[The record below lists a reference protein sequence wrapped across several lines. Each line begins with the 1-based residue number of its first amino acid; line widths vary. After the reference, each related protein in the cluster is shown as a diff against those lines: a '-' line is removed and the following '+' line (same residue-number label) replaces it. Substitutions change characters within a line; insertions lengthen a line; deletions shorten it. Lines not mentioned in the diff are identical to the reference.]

1 MKLSEYIEFDGL
13 GLAALIRNRE
23 VSPPE
28 VIDCARQAISL
39 VNPGIN
45 AIIEEFAEP
54 LAANTSEWATFTGVP
69 FLIKDLALHAAGV
82 LNESGSRL
90 GAGMRF
96 DHDTHLMQR
105 FRQAG
110 LRTMGRTATPEF
122 GYCSTTEPLTNG
134 PSRNP
139 WDTQRMPGGS
149 SGASA
154 AGVASGIVP
163 LAHAN
168 DGGGSIRI
176 PAACC
181 GLVGLKPTRGRV
193 SPGPDLGEAL
203 NGLAVEFAVTRTVRD
218 AAALLDEVQGCCTG
232 DPYVIAPPEA
242 PYRDTTDRAPGSLRI
257 AYTHTPWSNTDVDA
271 DVRLAVEKTATLCT
285 AFGHEVQ
292 EAKPPIDWE
301 QFLRAT
307 VVFWTANIAAWI
319 DNVASA
325 TGREP
330 NESNLESTT
339 LACYRYG
346 KCLEIG
352 KLFEAMDT
360 ANALSR
366 SVGRFFQNYDLL
378 LTPTT
383 ASPALPVGTIDAN
396 DPTLDAM
403 EWSVRVFGFCPFTP
417 LFNMTGQPA
426 ISLPLFRSADG
437 LPLGVQF
444 AGRLGDEVRLLQLAR
459 QFEQEVPWPTVAPL
473 IEELI
478 A

>member
-1 MKLSEYIEFDGL
+1 MNLSEYIEFDGI

-23 VSPPE
+23 VSRPE
-28 VIDCARQAISL
+28 VIDCVRRAIRL
-39 VNPGIN
+39 VDPEIN

-54 LAANTSEWATFTGVP
+54 LAAYASEHATFAGVP

-90 GAGMRF
+90 SAGMRF
-96 DHDTHLMQR
+96 DNDTHLMQR
-105 FRQAG
+105 FRRAG
-110 LRTMGRTATPEF
+110 LRTLGRTATPEF
-122 GYCSTTEPLTNG
+122 GYSSTTEPLTNG
-134 PSRNP
+134 PTRNP
-139 WDTQRMPGGS
+139 WDTRRMPGGS

-154 AGVASGIVP
+154 AAVASGIVP

-203 NGLAVEFAVTRTVRD
+203 NGLAVEFAVTRSVRD
-218 AAALLDEVQGCCTG
+218 AAALLDEVQGYCIG
-232 DPYVIAPPEA
+232 DPYIIAPPET
-242 PYRDTTDRAPGSLRI
+242 PYRDAMDRTPGPLRI
-257 AYTHTPWSNTDVDA
+257 AYTQTPWSDTDVDA
-271 DVRLAVEKTATLCT
+271 DLNLAVEKTATLCA
-285 AFGHEVQ
+285 AFGHDLF

-301 QFLRAT
+301 EFLRAT
-307 VVFWTANIAAWI
+307 VVLWTANIAAWI
-319 DNVASA
+319 DNVARA
-325 TGREP
+325 VGREP
-330 NESNLESTT
+330 GESNLESTT

-346 KCLEIG
+346 KELEIG
-352 KLFEAMDT
+352 MLFDAMDT

-366 SVGRFFQNYDLL
+366 SVGLFFEEYDLL

-383 ASPALPVGTIDAN
+383 ASPALPIGTINAN

-403 EWSVRVFGFCPFTP
+403 EWSARVFGFCPFTP

-426 ISLPLFRSADG
+426 ISLPLFRSTDG

-444 AGRLGDEVRLLQLAR
+444 AGRLGDEVHLLQLAR
-459 QFEQEVPWPTVAPL
+459 QLEQEVPWPRVAPL
-473 IEELI
+473 VKQLV

>member
-1 MKLSEYIEFDGL
+1 MNLSEYIEFDGL
-13 GLAALIRNRE
+13 GLATLIRNGE

-39 VNPGIN
+39 VNPDIN

-54 LAANTSEWATFTGVP
+54 LAANISEQATFAGVP

-82 LNESGSRL
+82 LNESGSRI

-105 FRQAG
+105 FRRAG
-110 LRTMGRTATPEF
+110 LRTLGRTATPEF
-122 GYCSTTEPLTNG
+122 GYSSTTEPLTNG

-139 WDTQRMPGGS
+139 WDTRRMPGGS

-154 AGVASGIVP
+154 AAVASGIVP

-168 DGGGSIRI
+168 DGGGSIRV

-203 NGLAVEFAVTRTVRD
+203 NGLAVEFAVTRSVRD
-218 AAALLDEVQGCCTG
+218 AAALLDEVQGCCVG
-232 DPYVIAPPEA
+232 DPYCIAPPEE
-242 PYRDTTDRAPGSLRI
+242 PYRDTMNRAPRQLRI
-257 AYTHTPWSNTDVDA
+257 AYTHTPWSDMDVDA

-285 AFGHEVQ
+285 AFGHEVF

-301 QFLRAT
+301 EFLRAT
-307 VVFWTANIAAWI
+307 VVLWTANIAVWI
-319 DNVASA
+319 DNVARV

-330 NESNLESTT
+330 DETNLESTT

-346 KCLEIG
+346 KDVQLE
-352 KLFEAMDT
+352 KLFQAIGT

-366 SVGRFFQNYDLL
+366 SVGLFFEEYDLL

-396 DPTLDAM
+396 DPNLGAM
-403 EWSVRVFGFCPFTP
+403 QWSMRIFGFCPFTP

-426 ISLPLFRSADG
+426 ISLPIFRSADG

-444 AGRLGDEVRLLQLAR
+444 AGRFGDEVLLLQLAR
-459 QFEQEVPWPTVAPL
+459 RFEQEVPWPSVAPL
-473 IEELI
+473 IEEFI